1 MKNTVQK
8 VFFYLHLIGGM
19 LLAVFGFFHGIG
31 HFSAAPFQMQLTG
44 GVMLLLLI
52 VELFL
57 GSHIYKNETS
67 HLKKV
72 HMWTAIIILCLV
84 VLHLILLR
92 LF

>member
-1 MKNTVQK
+1 MIKFFAIYALILIALAVFSVKKNTVQK

-57 GSHIYKNETS
+57 GSRIYKNETS
-67 HLKKV
+67 
-72 HMWTAIIILCLV
+72 T
-84 VLHLILLR
+84 
-92 LF
+92 